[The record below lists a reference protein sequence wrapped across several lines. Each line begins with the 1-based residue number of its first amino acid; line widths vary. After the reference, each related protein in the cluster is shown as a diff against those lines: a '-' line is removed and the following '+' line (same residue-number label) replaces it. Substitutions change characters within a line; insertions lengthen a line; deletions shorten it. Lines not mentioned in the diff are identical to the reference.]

1 MLVRTWLQG
10 PRHGIVVRDMSRTIV
25 PRQNRQE
32 EFPGAAIFPRVSV
45 SGLPCVSG
53 IFQTAATYGPA
64 PVAGVTS
71 RASATNRC
79 GVATGR

>member
-45 SGLPCVSG
+45 WFAVRVRNIPDRGDLRPGPCGWRHVE
-53 IFQTAATYGPA
+53 
-64 PVAGVTS
+64 GVCHES
-71 RASATNRC
+71 LR
-79 GVATGR
+79 GRDGA